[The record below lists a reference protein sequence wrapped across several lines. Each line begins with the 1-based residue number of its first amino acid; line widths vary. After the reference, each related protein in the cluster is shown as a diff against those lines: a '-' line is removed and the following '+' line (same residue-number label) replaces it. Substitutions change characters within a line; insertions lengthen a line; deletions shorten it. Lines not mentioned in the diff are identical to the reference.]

1 MPAERTV
8 LALAVRRMDPGRARA
23 LRLLLPDFAWR
34 NGWLQVPLGDES
46 PEEVLA
52 ACCAVGLEIR
62 ESRVVRSAERG

>member
-1 MPAERTV
+1 MPADHAV
-8 LALAVRRMDPGRARA
+8 LALAVRRMDPGRAQA

-34 NGWLQVPLGDES
+34 DGWLRVPLRDES

-62 ESRVVRSAERG
+62 ESHVVRYAERG